1 MGADGQRADKAG
13 WFDVRGGGGAATR
26 LPDWHKMREV

>member
-13 WFDVRGGGGAATR
+13 WFDVRDGGAATR
-26 LPDWHKMREV
+26 QPDGHKMREV